1 MFRRLTASIVLATI
15 LTACGMPTALQ
26 VTALSP
32 ADGATDVSIE
42 TTVSA
47 TFNLA
52 IDETSV
58 AGAFTLSDG
67 DDAVA
72 GVVTYD
78 AATRTAT
85 FTPDANLDYAT
96 TYTGTVAGTVAT
108 VGGATLGGEA
118 TWSFTT
124 EDEPV
129 VVPAIGGI
137 DVTPATATVVIG
149 DDVQL
154 TATPTDVV
162 GSPDLTVTWSSDDTD
177 VATVDATGLVTAV
190 TAGTATITATSN
202 FDATVTGTATITV
215 AEPTPSIG
223 GIDIDPAEAALAIGD
238 DVQLTATPTGVVGS
252 PDLTVTWSSD
262 DTDVATVD
270 ATGLVTAVTAGTATI
285 TATSNFDATVTG
297 TATITVAEPMA
308 GVLENYVLTLDAG
321 EAIDPALEPSF
332 TGGLAPFAFALLPI
346 DLLAPDPI
354 TGLPPGVSLDPDT
367 GAIAGTPTQA
377 GFWRAAIEVTD
388 AVGQTLEIWAE
399 IDVLLVLEY
408 ASASYGYASDAT
420 GVIVP
425 AADVSVIGAVGPLL
439 FSMTLLDSGPDA
451 GAPTDWSIDP
461 LTGAI
466 SRITAATPLTTTWT
480 YEVTVFDDGT
490 AEVATFE
497 ITFTEI
503 PD

>member
-154 TATPTDVV
+154 TATPTD
-162 GSPDLTVTWSSDDTD
+162 
-177 VATVDATGLVTAV
+177 
-190 TAGTATITATSN
+190 
-202 FDATVTGTATITV
+202 
-215 AEPTPSIG
+215 
-223 GIDIDPAEAALAIGD
+223 
-238 DVQLTATPTGVVGS
+238 VVGS